1 MFTKVGFWSRHH
13 LAHTIWSV
21 VENIIELLNLKVL
34 IVEVMEDHELENDEE
49 VIDKMVDKDVTK
61 KGNNE
66 MDQHQI
72 WTIEQGQEFS

>member
-1 MFTKVGFWSRHH
+1 M
-13 LAHTIWSV
+13 
-21 VENIIELLNLKVL
+21 NLKVL

-72 WTIEQGQEFS
+72 